1 MPPFDA
7 GVPALVLRLDRNP
20 FHHGTLGA
28 VRSLGRAGVEVHAV
42 VESARS
48 PVARSR
54 HLRRVHPAPRWAAA
68 DAAPDPDAFVDL
80 LLAVSE
86 RIGRPAVLVP
96 MDDLGAVLTAARA
109 PQLAER
115 YLFPALPPAL
125 PGLLADKGEL
135 AAVCRAAGVAHPETV
150 VPADAAA
157 TADAVVRLGL
167 PLVAK
172 WSRPWLLPPAAGLR
186 STCLV
191 RSPAEA
197 RALYERGAGTGAG
210 LLLQRF
216 LPDAPD
222 GDWFFHGYVD
232 AHAVCLAGGSGRK
245 ELSWP
250 PRTGLTAKG
259 RWQPNAAVEAAAL
272 RLVAHVGYRGVID
285 LDFRC
290 DPSTGAYS
298 LLDANPRPGA
308 QFRLFTGADG
318 TDVVRA
324 LYLDLTGQPVP
335 ARAERPGRVFVAENY
350 ALLATAAGGRRRAA
364 RAPRGAG
371 VETAWYA
378 ADDPLPFLAMA
389 GAWLGRGLAK
399 GAGRTASALRDPR
412 IPLPRTAA
420 TAATTE
426 PQHTQH

>member
-7 GVPALVLRLDRNP
+7 EVPALVLRLDRNP

-42 VESARS
+42 VESVRS

-54 HLRRVHPAPRWAAA
+54 HLSRVHPAPRW
-68 DAAPDPDAFVDL
+68 AAPDPDAFVDL

-86 RIGRPAVLVP
+86 RIGRRAVLIP
-96 MDDLGAVLTAARA
+96 MDDLGAVLTAASA
-109 PQLAER
+109 PRLAER

-135 AAVCRAAGVAHPETV
+135 AAVCRAAGVAHPQTV
-150 VPADAAA
+150 VPHGAAE
-157 TADAVVRLGL
+157 TADAVARLGL

-210 LLLQRF
+210 LLLQRY

-232 AHAVCLAGGSGRK
+232 AHAACLAGGSGRK

-250 PRTGLTAKG
+250 LRTGLTAKG
-259 RWQPNAAVEAAAL
+259 RWQPNAEVVAAAL

-285 LDFRC
+285 LDFRR
-290 DPSTGAYS
+290 DAGTGAYS

-308 QFRLFTGADG
+308 QFRLFTGPDG

-350 ALLATAAGGRRRAA
+350 ALLATAAGGRWRSA

-378 ADDPLPFLAMA
+378 ADDPRPFLAMA
-389 GAWLGRGLAK
+389 GAWLGRGFAK
-399 GAGRTASALRDPR
+399 GAGRTASALRGPRVPPPR
-412 IPLPRTAA
+412 IAVTPEAQP
-420 TAATTE
+420 
-426 PQHTQH
+426 TQH